1 MTSSQKSSPEW
12 ALERFRE
19 IEKQLP
25 SLLKTLVTA
34 HPYHRDKRPAVPHV
48 QAVYLFTENSR
59 HLYIGRTRNANR
71 RLGEHTRPK
80 SPQNS
85 APFAFN
91 IAKKEAARAGLTFS
105 GTRKEIAAISAFQPH
120 FTSAK
125 KRVRMMEFRLVEI
138 DSAVIS
144 TIFEVYASLALR
156 TEGGFNLFETH

>member
-1 MTSSQKSSPEW
+1 MTSSQEANPEW

-25 SLLKTLVTA
+25 GLLKALATGR
-34 HPYHRDKRPAVPHV
+34 PYHRDERPAVPHV
-48 QAVYLFTENSR
+48 PAVYLFTEKGR
-59 HLYIGRTRNANR
+59 HLYIGRTRDANR

-91 IAKKEAARAGLTFS
+91 IAKKEAARAGLTFN
-105 GTRKEIAAISAFQPH
+105 GTRKKIAAIPAFQPY

-125 KRVRMMEFRLVEI
+125 ERVRLMEFRLVEI
-138 DSAVIS
+138 DNAVVS